1 MNAKIE
7 TVLQVAIAAMAFAI
21 SLMVV
26 GTALVA

>member
-7 TVLQVAIAAMAFAI
+7 TVCQVAIAALTFAI

-26 GTALVA
+26 STALVA